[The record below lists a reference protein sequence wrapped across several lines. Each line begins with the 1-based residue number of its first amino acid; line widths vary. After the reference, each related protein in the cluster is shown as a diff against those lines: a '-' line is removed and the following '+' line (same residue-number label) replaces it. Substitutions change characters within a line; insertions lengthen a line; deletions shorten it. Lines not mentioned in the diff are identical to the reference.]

1 MIFQW
6 CDFCVWQKTQL
17 KLQDFEMKALQV
29 SLKEE
34 QRRSRH
40 IQEDRDALVNQLQT
54 QIQQLQK
61 ERNDYY
67 SKMQEL
73 KVVIGL

>member
-1 MIFQW
+1 M
-6 CDFCVWQKTQL
+6 WQKTQI
-17 KLQDFEMKALQV
+17 KLQDVEMKAVQV

-61 ERNDYY
+61 ERNVYY

-73 KVVIGL
+73 KVIIGL

>member
-1 MIFQW
+1 M
-6 CDFCVWQKTQL
+6 WQKTQL